1 MIAAAIQYI
10 GATMPFSQDERMRI
24 QVKIME
30 CKALAGLNGDDA
42 VAKATW
48 DAILAWW
55 ESMLESHL

>member
-1 MIAAAIQYI
+1 
-10 GATMPFSQDERMRI
+10 MPFSQDERMRI